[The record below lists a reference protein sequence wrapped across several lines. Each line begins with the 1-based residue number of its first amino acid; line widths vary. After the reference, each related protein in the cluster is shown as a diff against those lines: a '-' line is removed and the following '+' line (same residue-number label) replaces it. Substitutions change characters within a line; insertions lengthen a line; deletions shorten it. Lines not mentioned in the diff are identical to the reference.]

1 MKQIIVTAFIVLF
14 IASAAQAEIRITE
27 WMYNG
32 TATGSVGEFV
42 EFTNVGSSA
51 IDMTGWSFDD
61 DSRIPGIESLS
72 AFGTV
77 APGESVLLT
86 DVPDTTF
93 RSNWGLASTVK
104 VIGDNTTNLGRAD
117 EINLFDA
124 SSALVD
130 RLTYNDQATPT
141 PLGPR
146 TNKISGNPTAF
157 SDLGTNDATHWVL
170 SSVGDRYGS
179 YTATTGDIGNPGI
192 YVDAV
197 PEPATIVFL
206 ITGMLM
212 AGILSRFR
220 RKKAP
225 CVQFDRECPVTWSE
239 VRRYY

>member
-1 MKQIIVTAFIVLF
+1 MKQIIVTACIVLF
-14 IASAAQAEIRITE
+14 IASAAQAEMRITE

-32 TATGSVGEFV
+32 AASASVGEFV

-61 DSRIPGIESLS
+61 DSRAPGTENLS

-86 DVPDTTF
+86 DVSDTTF
-93 RSNWGLASTVK
+93 RTSWGLASTVK
-104 VIGDNTTNLGRAD
+104 VIGDNGTNLGRAD

-146 TNKISGNPTAF
+146 TNKISGNPISF
-157 SDLGTNDATHWVL
+157 SDLGTNNATRWVL
-170 SSVGDRYGS
+170 STNGDRYGS
-179 YTATTGDIGNPGI
+179 HTATTGDIGNPGV
-192 YVDAV
+192 YVDVV
-197 PEPATIVFL
+197 PEPATIVTL
-206 ITGMLM
+206 LTGMFM
-212 AGILSRFR
+212 MGIFSRFR
-220 RKKAP
+220 RK
-225 CVQFDRECPVTWSE
+225 
-239 VRRYY
+239 